1 MCSTSH
7 PQFCKSTWRV
17 TGTYIYRTK
26 DQLNEKINGEMD
38 KRLGELI
45 QSKEPDGFPEVTTKK
60 ELIVIL
66 SMGKMIL

>member
-1 MCSTSH
+1 MKFSTDV
-7 PQFCKSTWRV
+7 QC
-17 TGTYIYRTK
+17 
-26 DQLNEKINGEMD
+26 NEKINGEMD

-66 SMGKMIL
+66 SMGKRIL

>member
-7 PQFCKSTWRV
+7 LQFCKSTWSV

-66 SMGKMIL
+66 SMGKRIL